1 MVPDL
6 ATASASLTRTRARQ
20 NTLVLDD
27 LALSVSQTVRW
38 RDVFGVFAERGIRFV
53 LQLAAV
59 LPPTAGTRWGWWRI
73 FARVGWTGPLS
84 PVTRQDPLAPPRKTS
99 AVPRKRHH
107 RSFGKLFK

>member
-1 MVPDL
+1 MLDADAYL
-6 ATASASLTRTRARQ
+6 RA
-20 NTLVLDD
+20 
-27 LALSVSQTVRW
+27 
-38 RDVFGVFAERGIRFV
+38 GRGRETSRST
-53 LQLAAV
+53 AV